1 MSRKTDLNE
10 YLDKLL
16 SHWASY
22 HNHKENMAHLALAA
36 QIAIAC
42 AILSDKWLPYC
53 NLHKLFGLFA
63 VIVLWIALYLY
74 AGWEM
79 WLRRKAATIVKA
91 IMRAR
96 GKLIDHEPSAGNDAI
111 QTSEWGINFCKCA
124 WWPWFSKYDWGDK
137 GYPEELLNELSV
149 ASKERDKHL
158 EALEIGGWILSLC
171 IFVVYIMDF
180 FVVMTCTIINLV
192 TSCSRC

>member
-1 MSRKTDLNE
+1 MNRKADLNE
-10 YLDKLL
+10 YLDTLL

-42 AILSDKWLPYC
+42 AIFSDKWLPYC
-53 NLHKLFGLFA
+53 NHHELFGSFA

-79 WLRRKAATIVKA
+79 WFRRKAATIVKA

-96 GKLIDHEPSAGNDAI
+96 GKLIDHEPDHSNSTVQI
-111 QTSEWGINFCKCA
+111 NQWGRNFCKCV
-124 WWPWFSKYDWGDK
+124 WWPLFREYDWDSK
-137 GYPEELLNELSV
+137 IYPRELLIELRK
-149 ASKERDKHL
+149 ASMERDTRL
-158 EALEIGGWILSLC
+158 EALEIGSWILSLC
-171 IFVVYIMDF
+171 LLVAYVLCLFVVK
-180 FVVMTCTIINLV
+180 
-192 TSCSRC
+192 